1 MGVGGGGGPLSPKNQ
16 LRFVTPSA
24 SGEVADIVRE
34 ELTQAKAENRRVLV
48 YVGATWCEPCQR
60 FHHAAEQG
68 LLDKDFPNLTFV
80 EFDADR
86 DMKRL
91 LASGYGSQYIP
102 FFAVPRADGR
112 ASGKHMQGSVKGE
125 GAVVD
130 IKVRLKELL
139 GGGS

>member
-1 MGVGGGGGPLSPKNQ
+1 MAGPLAPQNQ
-16 LRFVTPSA
+16 LRFVTPPA
-24 SGEVADIVRE
+24 SGDVAEIVRE
-34 ELTQAKAENRRVLV
+34 ELAQARKENRRVLV

-68 LLDKDFPNLTFV
+68 LLDKDFPDLTFI

-86 DMKRL
+86 DTQRL

-102 FFAVPRADGR
+102 FFALPRPDGR
-112 ASGKHMQGSVKGE
+112 ASSRHIQGGVKGD

-130 IKVRLKELL
+130 ITTRLKELL
-139 GGGS
+139 RGGP